1 MEVFF
6 TVSIFASS
14 AQAKDVFA
22 TLFGV
27 LLEDPAF
34 VSKMTESNLSL
45 QLLQTKPDLEL
56 FVSPEGVFDGP
67 PPASGAA
74 IRMKM
79 SCDTAHSLW
88 LGTLL
93 MPLAVATGRVRI
105 KGNVAKV
112 LELVPILEPAFSQY
126 PSIIAARGIAV

>member
-1 MEVFF
+1 VPVF
-6 TVSIFASS
+6 TSS
-14 AQAKDVFA
+14 TQAKDVFSR
-22 TLFGV
+22 LFEI
-27 LLEDPAF
+27 LLSDQVF

-45 QLLQTKPDLEL
+45 HLLQTKPDLEL
-56 FVSPEGVFDGP
+56 FVSPAGVFEGP
-67 PPASGAA
+67 PPTTAA

-88 LGTLL
+88 LGQLL

-112 LELVPILEPAFSQY
+112 LEFVPILQPAFEQY
-126 PSIIAARGIAV
+126 PSIVAAHGIAS